1 VPIKVADYILE
12 SGVGG
17 LDGCDS
23 SQIMPVGTVA
33 HETGHGF
40 GLPDL
45 YDTDGTSEG
54 VGEYSLMGSGNY
66 TSPFSPTRMDAWS
79 LNELGWVTIVPLRNG
94 GTFSFGAA
102 PTSDTAFY
110 LPVGAPTHAA
120 STSCWKI
127 ASRYSPT
134 ARCFTTTAKC
144 GSTPARRPRA
154 AVAF

>member
-1 VPIKVADYILE
+1 
-12 SGVGG
+12 
-17 LDGCDS
+17 
-23 SQIMPVGTVA
+23 VA

-134 ARCFTTTAKC
+134 ARCFTNHCQVWFNTGSPPPCGGGLLIYHVDSAQIAST
-144 GSTPARRPRA
+144 GSTG
-154 AVAF
+154 